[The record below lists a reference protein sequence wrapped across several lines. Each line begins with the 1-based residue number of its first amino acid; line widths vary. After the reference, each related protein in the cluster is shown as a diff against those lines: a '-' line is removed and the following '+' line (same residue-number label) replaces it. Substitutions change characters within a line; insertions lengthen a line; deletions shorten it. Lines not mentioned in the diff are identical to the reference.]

1 MYTYVYDSF
10 VTDREHERL
19 LARLEARLTDL
30 GLSGRIERLTM
41 FKDIRDIV
49 ADAVSR
55 GCETVV
61 AVGND
66 ETVSKL
72 VDVLGDFDVALGLI
86 PVGEGPHRI
95 ASLLGVASDIE
106 SCNVLSR
113 RVIHKVDLGR
123 INDHWF
129 LSSVEIPETAASV
142 SCNGQYAVVPAKTHC
157 VRVCNLDALD
167 PGAVGEGGY
176 SSPRDGYLDTVISPV
191 SRQGFF
197 SRFFRPEVAPS
208 PPTVVPV
215 RRLDIAHQRPF
226 AVIRDGVRFSSTR
239 LQIEIVPQKLKVVVG
254 RDRKFA

>member
-10 VTDREHERL
+10 VTDREHERA
-19 LARLEARLTDL
+19 LARVEARLTDL
-30 GLSGRIERLTM
+30 GISGRIERLTM
-41 FKDIRDIV
+41 FKDIREVI
-49 ADAVSR
+49 ADAVEH

-95 ASLLGVASDIE
+95 AEALGTASDVE

-113 RVIHKVDLGR
+113 RVIRRVDLGR

-129 LSSVEIPETAASV
+129 LSAVEIPETAAAV
-142 SCNGQYAVVPAKTHC
+142 SCNGQYAVVPVRAHR
-157 VRVCNLDALD
+157 VRVCNLAALD
-167 PGAVGEGGY
+167 TASEESGRF
-176 SSPRDGYLDTVISPV
+176 SSPHDGYLETVIRPV
-191 SRQGFF
+191 AHQGIF
-197 SRFFRPEVAPS
+197 SKFFRPEAPAA
-208 PPTVVPV
+208 PTVVPV
-215 RRLDIAHQRPF
+215 RRLDIQHQRPF

-239 LQIEIVPQKLKVVVG
+239 LQIEIVPQRLKVVVG